1 VSAVRRAADE
11 ATVLRLETA
20 TYTVP
25 TDAPEADGTLAWDST
40 TLVVV
45 HAFAADGTTGLGWTY
60 AGRACQTLID
70 DQLTGSVLGRSA
82 LDVPGC
88 LEAMVRACR
97 NLGRPGV
104 VSCAIAAV
112 ELAMWDLKA
121 RLLGLPLCRLLGQVH
136 EQVPVYGS
144 GGFTSYDDA
153 QLRAQLEL
161 WTQELRIP
169 RVKIKIGESWGAC
182 EQRDLARV
190 RQAREVVG
198 PDVARTSTPTAGTR
212 RHRRCGSG
220 SSWPSRTS
228 PGSRSRSPPT
238 TWPAWRGSAGR
249 CGPMSRRG
257 STATASPTSDGC
269 ARPARSTAC
278 RSTSRAAE
286 GSPSGCGR
294 RRSRQRTGWTSARTA
309 LRHCTHVAAAAVSNL
324 RHMEYFHDHVRIEHL
339 LFDGALQVRD
349 GALTPDAGRPGL
361 GLELRR
367 GRRAVPGGLT
377 AGRGNA

>member
-1 VSAVRRAADE
+1 MSAVRRAADE

-88 LEAMVRACR
+88 LEAMVRAC
-97 NLGRPGV
+97 LGRPGV

-153 QLRAQLEL
+153 QLLAQLEL
-161 WTQELRIP
+161 RTQELRIP

-198 PDVARTSTPTAGTR
+198 PDVALYVGANGGYSPAQAVRVGQQLAEQDVTWFEEPVSSDDLAGLARIRGQVRPDVTAGEYGYDLTYFGRMCAVAGPVDCLQVDVTR
-212 RHRRCGSG
+212 CSG
-220 SSWPSRTS
+220 VTEWL
-228 PGSRSRSPPT
+228 
-238 TWPAWRGSAGR
+238 
-249 CGPMSRRG
+249 
-257 STATASPTSDGC
+257 
-269 ARPARSTAC
+269 RPAA
-278 RSTSRAAE
+278 
-286 GSPSGCGR
+286 
-294 RRSRQRTGWTSARTA
+294 
-309 LRHCTHVAAAAVSNL
+309 VAAAHGLDVSAHCAPALHALRRRRVEPAAHGVLPRPRPDRAPAVRRSAA
-324 RHMEYFHDHVRIEHL
+324 
-339 LFDGALQVRD
+339 GARRR
-349 GALTPDAGRPGL
+349 ADAGRRTPGT
-361 GLELRR
+361 
-367 GRRAVPGGLT
+367 RAGPASRTPSRSGWADG
-377 AGRGNA
+377 GRGNA

>member
-1 VSAVRRAADE
+1 MSAVRRAADE

-20 TYTVP
+20 TCTVP

-198 PDVARTSTPTAGTR
+198 PDVAMYVGANGGYSPAQAVRVGQQLAEQDVTWFEEPVSSADLAGLARIRGQVRPDVTAGEYGYDLTYFGRMCAAAGPVDCLQVDVTR
-212 RHRRCGSG
+212 CSG
-220 SSWPSRTS
+220 VTEWL
-228 PGSRSRSPPT
+228 
-238 TWPAWRGSAGR
+238 
-249 CGPMSRRG
+249 
-257 STATASPTSDGC
+257 
-269 ARPARSTAC
+269 RPAAKCVQC
-278 RSTSRAAE
+278 RSAVRAL
-286 GSPSGCGR
+286 R
-294 RRSRQRTGWTSARTA
+294 RRRVEPAAHGGLPRPRPDRAPAVRRSAA
-309 LRHCTHVAAAAVSNL
+309 
-324 RHMEYFHDHVRIEHL
+324 
-339 LFDGALQVRD
+339 GARRR
-349 GALTPDAGRPGL
+349 ADAGRRTPGT
-361 GLELRR
+361 
-367 GRRAVPGGLT
+367 RAGPASRTPSRSGWADG
-377 AGRGNA
+377 GRGNA

>member
-1 VSAVRRAADE
+1 MSAVRRAADE

-153 QLRAQLEL
+153 QLRPQLEL

-198 PDVARTSTPTAGTR
+198 PDVALYVDANGGYSPAQAMRVPQHAMPSPWCTCSREMPASASACSIACVLCDGVFHLPNWSLCSASWILVAPSVRATR
-212 RHRRCGSG
+212 IF
-220 SSWPSRTS
+220 PI
-228 PGSRSRSPPT
+228 
-238 TWPAWRGSAGR
+238 SA
-249 CGPMSRRG
+249 
-257 STATASPTSDGC
+257 
-269 ARPARSTAC
+269 AR
-278 RSTSRAAE
+278 
-286 GSPSGCGR
+286 
-294 RRSRQRTGWTSARTA
+294 
-309 LRHCTHVAAAAVSNL
+309 LK
-324 RHMEYFHDHVRIEHL
+324 
-339 LFDGALQVRD
+339 
-349 GALTPDAGRPGL
+349 
-361 GLELRR
+361 
-367 GRRAVPGGLT
+367 
-377 AGRGNA
+377 

>member
-1 VSAVRRAADE
+1 VRRAADE

-25 TDAPEADGTLAWDST
+25 TEAPEADGALAWDSV

-45 HAFAADGTTGLGWTY
+45 HVFPADGTTGLGWTY
-60 AGRACQTLID
+60 AGRAC
-70 DQLTGSVLGRSA
+70 
-82 LDVPGC
+82 
-88 LEAMVRACR
+88 R
-97 NLGRPGV
+97 NLGRPDV

-144 GGFTSYDDA
+144 VGFTSYDDA

-169 RVKIKIGESWGAC
+169 RVKIKIGESWGSC
-182 EQRDLARV
+182 EQRDLAGV

-198 PDVARTSTPTAGTR
+198 PDVVLYVDANGGYSPAHAVRVGQQLAEQDVTWFEEPVSSDDLAGLARIRGGVR
-212 RHRRCGSG
+212 LR
-220 SSWPSRTS
+220 
-228 PGSRSRSPPT
+228 PP
-238 TWPAWRGSAGR
+238 
-249 CGPMSRRG
+249 
-257 STATASPTSDGC
+257 PTSDGC
-269 ARPARSTAC
+269 ARSARSTAC
-278 RSTSRAAE
+278 RSTSPAAA

-309 LRHCTHVAAAAVSNL
+309 LRHCTHVAAPCRTCGTWSTSTTTGSSTCCSTERCRCA
-324 RHMEYFHDHVRIEHL
+324 
-339 LFDGALQVRD
+339 
-349 GALTPDAGRPGL
+349 
-361 GLELRR
+361 
-367 GRRAVPGGLT
+367 T
-377 AGRGNA
+377 AR

>member
-1 VSAVRRAADE
+1 VRRAADE

-25 TDAPEADGTLAWDST
+25 TDAPEADGTLAWDSI
-40 TLVVV
+40 TLVLV
-45 HAFAADGTTGLGWTY
+45 HVFPADGTTGLGWTY

-70 DQLTGSVLGRSA
+70 DQLTGTVLGRSA

-97 NLGRPGV
+97 NLGRPDV

-144 GGFTSYDDA
+144 VGFTSYDDA

-169 RVKIKIGESWGAC
+169 RVKIKIGESCGAC
-182 EQRDLARV
+182 EQRDLAGV

-198 PDVARTSTPTAGTR
+198 PDVVLYVDANGGYSPAHAVRVGQQLAEQDVTWFEEPVSSDDLAGLARIRGGVRLRPHLLRTDVRGRRGRLPAGRRHPLQRGHRVAAGVGGRGSARAGRQRAPRSGTARTSPRRGEPAAHGVLPRPRPDRAPAVRRSAAGAR
-212 RHRRCGSG
+212 RH
-220 SSWPSRTS
+220 
-228 PGSRSRSPPT
+228 
-238 TWPAWRGSAGR
+238 A
-249 CGPMSRRG
+249 
-257 STATASPTSDGC
+257 
-269 ARPARSTAC
+269 
-278 RSTSRAAE
+278 
-286 GSPSGCGR
+286 
-294 RRSRQRTGWTSARTA
+294 
-309 LRHCTHVAAAAVSNL
+309 
-324 RHMEYFHDHVRIEHL
+324 
-339 LFDGALQVRD
+339 
-349 GALTPDAGRPGL
+349 DAGRPGL